1 MSDHLKEVPPAAV
14 LLGREVISVDA
25 KSGEVQ
31 LRFLADRQ
39 FANRHGTVQGGML
52 AAMLDSATGNAVMT
66 NLPSDRTAVTTR
78 LDTIFVKPA
87 ALGPLTAIARLV
99 EQDERSALAEAKL
112 LDSSGQIVAHARA
125 ELRIRERRKGQ
136 RHQSDH
142 IAGTAAHRKPSP
154 RSRDGSGQ
162 RHSSTPLLHG
172 RARNERPQKGIRLS
186 FERAGVHNPSVVHH
200 RRRML
205 RADSAR
211 DQVAN

>member
-52 AAMLDSATGNAVMT
+52 AAMLDSATGNAVMA

-78 LDTIFVKPA
+78 LDTTFVKPA
-87 ALGPLTAIARLV
+87 ALGPLTATARIV
-99 EQDERSALAEAKL
+99 RQDNLLIFAEAKL

-125 ELRIRERRKGQ
+125 ELLVRERRKG
-136 RHQSDH
+136 
-142 IAGTAAHRKPSP
+142 A
-154 RSRDGSGQ
+154 
-162 RHSSTPLLHG
+162 
-172 RARNERPQKGIRLS
+172 
-186 FERAGVHNPSVVHH
+186 
-200 RRRML
+200 
-205 RADSAR
+205 
-211 DQVAN
+211 